1 MALKEKITVDMQDA
15 MRSKD
20 SEKLNAIRL
29 LQSSIKQKEVDD
41 RVEIDDT
48 MILNIIEKMLKQRR
62 DSIEAFK
69 KANRNDL
76 VVKEEFEV
84 KLLQTYMPEPL
95 SSEDVE
101 KEIDS
106 AIKALD
112 AKSMKDMGAV
122 MSAVKLKVSG
132 RANMAEVS
140 QKIKEKLTTGAIIG
154 KVELYDVKK
163 YESLKEIQIDKKKHH
178 ASIKS
183 QEKRFG
189 FILKNAKPFR
199 IPIPWKGQLGFF
211 DVNFPKMKNDKIIT
225 DMIEE
230 EFTYQWVGHH

>member
-20 SEKLNAIRL
+20 SETLNAIRL

-76 VVKEEFEV
+76 VEKEEFEV
-84 KLLQTYMPEPL
+84 RILQAYMPEPL
-95 SSEDVE
+95 SLEDLE

-106 AIKALD
+106 AIKAID
-112 AKSMKDMGAV
+112 ANSMKDMGLV
-122 MSAVKLKVSG
+122 MNAVKLKVSG

-140 QKIKEKLTTGAIIG
+140 QKIKEKLT
-154 KVELYDVKK
+154 
-163 YESLKEIQIDKKKHH
+163 
-178 ASIKS
+178 
-183 QEKRFG
+183 
-189 FILKNAKPFR
+189 NA
-199 IPIPWKGQLGFF
+199 
-211 DVNFPKMKNDKIIT
+211 
-225 DMIEE
+225 
-230 EFTYQWVGHH
+230 

>member
-48 MILNIIEKMLKQRR
+48 MILNIIDKMLKQRR

-76 VVKEEFEV
+76 AAKEEFEV

-106 AIKALD
+106 AIKAAD
-112 AKSMKDMGAV
+112 AKSMKDMGTV

-140 QKIKEKLTTGAIIG
+140 QKIKEKLT
-154 KVELYDVKK
+154 
-163 YESLKEIQIDKKKHH
+163 
-178 ASIKS
+178 
-183 QEKRFG
+183 
-189 FILKNAKPFR
+189 NA
-199 IPIPWKGQLGFF
+199 
-211 DVNFPKMKNDKIIT
+211 
-225 DMIEE
+225 
-230 EFTYQWVGHH
+230 

>member
-69 KANRNDL
+69 KANRDDL
-76 VVKEEFEV
+76 VAKEEFEV
-84 KLLQTYMPEPL
+84 QLLQTYMPEPL

-106 AIKALD
+106 AIKAAD
-112 AKSMKDMGAV
+112 AKSMKDMGTV
-122 MSAVKLKVSG
+122 MNAVKLKVSG
-132 RANMAEVS
+132 KANMAEVS
-140 QKIKEKLTTGAIIG
+140 QKIKEKLT
-154 KVELYDVKK
+154 
-163 YESLKEIQIDKKKHH
+163 
-178 ASIKS
+178 
-183 QEKRFG
+183 
-189 FILKNAKPFR
+189 NA
-199 IPIPWKGQLGFF
+199 
-211 DVNFPKMKNDKIIT
+211 
-225 DMIEE
+225 
-230 EFTYQWVGHH
+230 

>member
-41 RVEIDDT
+41 RVDIDDT

-76 VVKEEFEV
+76 VAKEEFEV

-106 AIKALD
+106 AIKAAD

-140 QKIKEKLTTGAIIG
+140 QKIKEKLT
-154 KVELYDVKK
+154 
-163 YESLKEIQIDKKKHH
+163 
-178 ASIKS
+178 
-183 QEKRFG
+183 
-189 FILKNAKPFR
+189 NA
-199 IPIPWKGQLGFF
+199 
-211 DVNFPKMKNDKIIT
+211 
-225 DMIEE
+225 
-230 EFTYQWVGHH
+230 

>member
-1 MALKEKITVDMQDA
+1 MALKEKITLDMQDA

-76 VVKEEFEV
+76 VEKEEFEV
-84 KLLQTYMPEPL
+84 RILQAYMPEPL
-95 SSEDVE
+95 SLEDVE

-106 AIKALD
+106 AIKAID
-112 AKSMKDMGAV
+112 ANSMKDMGLV
-122 MSAVKLKVSG
+122 MKAVKLKVSG

-140 QKIKEKLTTGAIIG
+140 QKIKEKLT
-154 KVELYDVKK
+154 
-163 YESLKEIQIDKKKHH
+163 
-178 ASIKS
+178 
-183 QEKRFG
+183 
-189 FILKNAKPFR
+189 NA
-199 IPIPWKGQLGFF
+199 
-211 DVNFPKMKNDKIIT
+211 
-225 DMIEE
+225 
-230 EFTYQWVGHH
+230 

>member
-69 KANRNDL
+69 KANRDDL
-76 VVKEEFEV
+76 VAKEEFEV
-84 KLLQTYMPEPL
+84 QLLQTYMPEPL

-101 KEIDS
+101 KEIDN
-106 AIKALD
+106 AIKAAD
-112 AKSMKDMGAV
+112 AKSMKDIGTV
-122 MSAVKLKVSG
+122 MNAVKLKVSG

-140 QKIKEKLTTGAIIG
+140 QKIKEKLT
-154 KVELYDVKK
+154 
-163 YESLKEIQIDKKKHH
+163 
-178 ASIKS
+178 
-183 QEKRFG
+183 
-189 FILKNAKPFR
+189 NA
-199 IPIPWKGQLGFF
+199 
-211 DVNFPKMKNDKIIT
+211 
-225 DMIEE
+225 
-230 EFTYQWVGHH
+230 

>member
-41 RVEIDDT
+41 RVEIDDM

-76 VVKEEFEV
+76 VAKEEFEV

-106 AIKALD
+106 AIKAAD
-112 AKSMKDMGAV
+112 AKSMKDMGTV

-140 QKIKEKLTTGAIIG
+140 QKIKEKLT
-154 KVELYDVKK
+154 
-163 YESLKEIQIDKKKHH
+163 
-178 ASIKS
+178 
-183 QEKRFG
+183 
-189 FILKNAKPFR
+189 NA
-199 IPIPWKGQLGFF
+199 
-211 DVNFPKMKNDKIIT
+211 
-225 DMIEE
+225 
-230 EFTYQWVGHH
+230 

>member
-76 VVKEEFEV
+76 VSKEEFEV

-106 AIKALD
+106 AIKAAD
-112 AKSMKDMGAV
+112 AKSMKDMGTV

-140 QKIKEKLTTGAIIG
+140 QKIKEKLT
-154 KVELYDVKK
+154 
-163 YESLKEIQIDKKKHH
+163 
-178 ASIKS
+178 
-183 QEKRFG
+183 
-189 FILKNAKPFR
+189 NA
-199 IPIPWKGQLGFF
+199 
-211 DVNFPKMKNDKIIT
+211 
-225 DMIEE
+225 
-230 EFTYQWVGHH
+230 

>member
-76 VVKEEFEV
+76 VSKEEFEV

-101 KEIDS
+101 KEIDG
-106 AIKALD
+106 AIKAAD
-112 AKSMKDMGAV
+112 AKSMKDMGTV
-122 MSAVKLKVSG
+122 MNAVKLKVSG

-140 QKIKEKLTTGAIIG
+140 QKIKEKLT
-154 KVELYDVKK
+154 
-163 YESLKEIQIDKKKHH
+163 
-178 ASIKS
+178 
-183 QEKRFG
+183 
-189 FILKNAKPFR
+189 NA
-199 IPIPWKGQLGFF
+199 
-211 DVNFPKMKNDKIIT
+211 
-225 DMIEE
+225 
-230 EFTYQWVGHH
+230 

>member
-69 KANRNDL
+69 KANRDDL
-76 VVKEEFEV
+76 VAKEEFEV
-84 KLLQTYMPEPL
+84 QLLQTYMPEPL

-106 AIKALD
+106 AIKAAD
-112 AKSMKDMGAV
+112 AKSMKDMGTV
-122 MSAVKLKVSG
+122 MNAVKLKVSG

-140 QKIKEKLTTGAIIG
+140 QKIKEKLTNT
-154 KVELYDVKK
+154 
-163 YESLKEIQIDKKKHH
+163 
-178 ASIKS
+178 
-183 QEKRFG
+183 
-189 FILKNAKPFR
+189 
-199 IPIPWKGQLGFF
+199 
-211 DVNFPKMKNDKIIT
+211 
-225 DMIEE
+225 
-230 EFTYQWVGHH
+230 

>member
-76 VVKEEFEV
+76 VAKEEFEV
-84 KLLQTYMPEPL
+84 QLLQTYMPEPL

-106 AIKALD
+106 AIKAAD
-112 AKSMKDMGAV
+112 AKSMKDMGTV
-122 MSAVKLKVSG
+122 MNKVKLKVSG

-140 QKIKEKLTTGAIIG
+140 QKIKEKLT
-154 KVELYDVKK
+154 
-163 YESLKEIQIDKKKHH
+163 
-178 ASIKS
+178 
-183 QEKRFG
+183 
-189 FILKNAKPFR
+189 NA
-199 IPIPWKGQLGFF
+199 
-211 DVNFPKMKNDKIIT
+211 
-225 DMIEE
+225 
-230 EFTYQWVGHH
+230 

>member
-76 VVKEEFEV
+76 VAKEEFEV

-95 SSEDVE
+95 SSEDGE

-106 AIKALD
+106 AIKAAD

-140 QKIKEKLTTGAIIG
+140 QKIKEKLT
-154 KVELYDVKK
+154 
-163 YESLKEIQIDKKKHH
+163 
-178 ASIKS
+178 
-183 QEKRFG
+183 
-189 FILKNAKPFR
+189 NA
-199 IPIPWKGQLGFF
+199 
-211 DVNFPKMKNDKIIT
+211 
-225 DMIEE
+225 
-230 EFTYQWVGHH
+230 

>member
-29 LQSSIKQKEVDD
+29 LQYSIKQKEVDD

-62 DSIEAFK
+62 DQIEAFK

-76 VVKEEFEV
+76 VAKEEFEV
-84 KLLQTYMPEPL
+84 QLLQTYMPEPL

-106 AIKALD
+106 AIKAAD
-112 AKSMKDMGAV
+112 AKSMKDMGTV
-122 MSAVKLKVSG
+122 MNAVKLKVSG

-140 QKIKEKLTTGAIIG
+140 QKIKEKLT
-154 KVELYDVKK
+154 
-163 YESLKEIQIDKKKHH
+163 
-178 ASIKS
+178 
-183 QEKRFG
+183 
-189 FILKNAKPFR
+189 NA
-199 IPIPWKGQLGFF
+199 
-211 DVNFPKMKNDKIIT
+211 
-225 DMIEE
+225 
-230 EFTYQWVGHH
+230 

>member
-106 AIKALD
+106 AIKAKD

-140 QKIKEKLTTGAIIG
+140 QKIKEKLT
-154 KVELYDVKK
+154 
-163 YESLKEIQIDKKKHH
+163 
-178 ASIKS
+178 
-183 QEKRFG
+183 
-189 FILKNAKPFR
+189 NA
-199 IPIPWKGQLGFF
+199 
-211 DVNFPKMKNDKIIT
+211 
-225 DMIEE
+225 
-230 EFTYQWVGHH
+230 

>member
-76 VVKEEFEV
+76 VAKEEFEV

-95 SSEDVE
+95 SLEDVE

-106 AIKALD
+106 AIKAAN
-112 AKSMKDMGAV
+112 AKSMKDMGTV

-140 QKIKEKLTTGAIIG
+140 QKIKEKLT
-154 KVELYDVKK
+154 
-163 YESLKEIQIDKKKHH
+163 
-178 ASIKS
+178 
-183 QEKRFG
+183 
-189 FILKNAKPFR
+189 NA
-199 IPIPWKGQLGFF
+199 
-211 DVNFPKMKNDKIIT
+211 
-225 DMIEE
+225 
-230 EFTYQWVGHH
+230 

>member
-69 KANRNDL
+69 KANRDDL
-76 VVKEEFEV
+76 VAKEEFEV
-84 KLLQTYMPEPL
+84 QLLQTYMPEPL

-106 AIKALD
+106 AIKAAD
-112 AKSMKDMGAV
+112 AKSMKDMGTV
-122 MSAVKLKVSG
+122 MNAVKSKVSG

-140 QKIKEKLTTGAIIG
+140 QKIKEKLT
-154 KVELYDVKK
+154 
-163 YESLKEIQIDKKKHH
+163 
-178 ASIKS
+178 
-183 QEKRFG
+183 
-189 FILKNAKPFR
+189 NA
-199 IPIPWKGQLGFF
+199 
-211 DVNFPKMKNDKIIT
+211 
-225 DMIEE
+225 
-230 EFTYQWVGHH
+230 

>member
-76 VVKEEFEV
+76 VAKEEFEV
-84 KLLQTYMPEPL
+84 QLLQTYMPEPL

-106 AIKALD
+106 AIKAAD
-112 AKSMKDMGAV
+112 AKSMKDMGTV

-140 QKIKEKLTTGAIIG
+140 QKIKEKLT
-154 KVELYDVKK
+154 
-163 YESLKEIQIDKKKHH
+163 
-178 ASIKS
+178 
-183 QEKRFG
+183 
-189 FILKNAKPFR
+189 NA
-199 IPIPWKGQLGFF
+199 
-211 DVNFPKMKNDKIIT
+211 
-225 DMIEE
+225 
-230 EFTYQWVGHH
+230 

>member
-76 VVKEEFEV
+76 VEKEEFEV
-84 KLLQTYMPEPL
+84 RILQAYMPEPL
-95 SSEDVE
+95 SLEYVE

-106 AIKALD
+106 AIKAID
-112 AKSMKDMGAV
+112 ANSMKDMGLV
-122 MSAVKLKVSG
+122 MNAVKLKVSG

-140 QKIKEKLTTGAIIG
+140 QKIKEKLT
-154 KVELYDVKK
+154 
-163 YESLKEIQIDKKKHH
+163 
-178 ASIKS
+178 
-183 QEKRFG
+183 
-189 FILKNAKPFR
+189 NA
-199 IPIPWKGQLGFF
+199 
-211 DVNFPKMKNDKIIT
+211 
-225 DMIEE
+225 
-230 EFTYQWVGHH
+230 

>member
-101 KEIDS
+101 KEIEILMVGIQS
-106 AIKALD
+106 QPKYL
-112 AKSMKDMGAV
+112 MKMIG
-122 MSAVKLKVSG
+122 
-132 RANMAEVS
+132 
-140 QKIKEKLTTGAIIG
+140 IIG
-154 KVELYDVKK
+154 ELIPEERIFD
-163 YESLKEIQIDKKKHH
+163 
-178 ASIKS
+178 
-183 QEKRFG
+183 RFADCREY
-189 FILKNAKPFR
+189 I
-199 IPIPWKGQLGFF
+199 
-211 DVNFPKMKNDKIIT
+211 
-225 DMIEE
+225 
-230 EFTYQWVGHH
+230 

>member
-48 MILNIIEKMLKQRR
+48 MIFNIIEKMLKQRR

-76 VVKEEFEV
+76 VAKEEFEV

-106 AIKALD
+106 AIKAAD
-112 AKSMKDMGAV
+112 AKSMKDMGTV

-140 QKIKEKLTTGAIIG
+140 QKIKEKLT
-154 KVELYDVKK
+154 
-163 YESLKEIQIDKKKHH
+163 
-178 ASIKS
+178 
-183 QEKRFG
+183 
-189 FILKNAKPFR
+189 NP
-199 IPIPWKGQLGFF
+199 
-211 DVNFPKMKNDKIIT
+211 
-225 DMIEE
+225 
-230 EFTYQWVGHH
+230 

>member
-76 VVKEEFEV
+76 VAKEEFEV

-106 AIKALD
+106 AIKAAD
-112 AKSMKDMGAV
+112 AKSMKDMGTV
-122 MSAVKLKVSG
+122 MNAVKIKVSG

-140 QKIKEKLTTGAIIG
+140 QKIKEKLT
-154 KVELYDVKK
+154 
-163 YESLKEIQIDKKKHH
+163 
-178 ASIKS
+178 
-183 QEKRFG
+183 
-189 FILKNAKPFR
+189 NP
-199 IPIPWKGQLGFF
+199 
-211 DVNFPKMKNDKIIT
+211 
-225 DMIEE
+225 
-230 EFTYQWVGHH
+230 

>member
-76 VVKEEFEV
+76 VEKEEFEV
-84 KLLQTYMPEPL
+84 RILQAYMPEPL
-95 SSEDVE
+95 SLEDVE

-106 AIKALD
+106 AIKAID
-112 AKSMKDMGAV
+112 ANSMKDMGLV
-122 MSAVKLKVSG
+122 MNAVKLKVSG

-140 QKIKEKLTTGAIIG
+140 QKIKEKLTN
-154 KVELYDVKK
+154 V
-163 YESLKEIQIDKKKHH
+163 
-178 ASIKS
+178 
-183 QEKRFG
+183 
-189 FILKNAKPFR
+189 
-199 IPIPWKGQLGFF
+199 
-211 DVNFPKMKNDKIIT
+211 
-225 DMIEE
+225 
-230 EFTYQWVGHH
+230 

>member
-76 VVKEEFEV
+76 VAKEEFEV
-84 KLLQTYMPEPL
+84 QLLQTYMPEPL

-101 KEIDS
+101 KEIDN
-106 AIKALD
+106 AIKAAD
-112 AKSMKDMGAV
+112 AKSMKDMGTV
-122 MSAVKLKVSG
+122 MNAVKLKVSG

-140 QKIKEKLTTGAIIG
+140 QKIKEKLT
-154 KVELYDVKK
+154 
-163 YESLKEIQIDKKKHH
+163 
-178 ASIKS
+178 
-183 QEKRFG
+183 
-189 FILKNAKPFR
+189 NA
-199 IPIPWKGQLGFF
+199 
-211 DVNFPKMKNDKIIT
+211 
-225 DMIEE
+225 
-230 EFTYQWVGHH
+230 

>member
-76 VVKEEFEV
+76 VAKEEFEV

-95 SSEDVE
+95 SSDDVE

-106 AIKALD
+106 AIKAKD

-140 QKIKEKLTTGAIIG
+140 QKIKEKLT
-154 KVELYDVKK
+154 
-163 YESLKEIQIDKKKHH
+163 
-178 ASIKS
+178 
-183 QEKRFG
+183 
-189 FILKNAKPFR
+189 NA
-199 IPIPWKGQLGFF
+199 
-211 DVNFPKMKNDKIIT
+211 
-225 DMIEE
+225 
-230 EFTYQWVGHH
+230 

>member
-1 MALKEKITVDMQDA
+1 MALKEKITLDMQDA

-101 KEIDS
+101 KEIEN
-106 AIKALD
+106 AIKAAD
-112 AKSMKDMGAV
+112 AKSMKDMGIV

-140 QKIKEKLTTGAIIG
+140 QKIKEKLT
-154 KVELYDVKK
+154 
-163 YESLKEIQIDKKKHH
+163 
-178 ASIKS
+178 
-183 QEKRFG
+183 
-189 FILKNAKPFR
+189 NP
-199 IPIPWKGQLGFF
+199 
-211 DVNFPKMKNDKIIT
+211 
-225 DMIEE
+225 
-230 EFTYQWVGHH
+230 

>member
-1 MALKEKITVDMQDA
+1 MALKEKITVDMRDA

-76 VVKEEFEV
+76 VAKEEFEV

-106 AIKALD
+106 AIKAAD
-112 AKSMKDMGAV
+112 AKSMKDMGTV
-122 MSAVKLKVSG
+122 MNAVKLKVSG

-140 QKIKEKLTTGAIIG
+140 QKIKEKLT
-154 KVELYDVKK
+154 
-163 YESLKEIQIDKKKHH
+163 
-178 ASIKS
+178 
-183 QEKRFG
+183 
-189 FILKNAKPFR
+189 NA
-199 IPIPWKGQLGFF
+199 
-211 DVNFPKMKNDKIIT
+211 
-225 DMIEE
+225 
-230 EFTYQWVGHH
+230 

>member
-69 KANRNDL
+69 KANRDDL
-76 VVKEEFEV
+76 VAKEEFEV

-101 KEIDS
+101 KEIDC
-106 AIKALD
+106 AIKAAD

-140 QKIKEKLTTGAIIG
+140 QKIKEKLT
-154 KVELYDVKK
+154 
-163 YESLKEIQIDKKKHH
+163 
-178 ASIKS
+178 
-183 QEKRFG
+183 
-189 FILKNAKPFR
+189 NA
-199 IPIPWKGQLGFF
+199 
-211 DVNFPKMKNDKIIT
+211 
-225 DMIEE
+225 
-230 EFTYQWVGHH
+230 

>member
-1 MALKEKITVDMQDA
+1 MALKEKITVDMQNA

-112 AKSMKDMGAV
+112 AKSMKDMGTV
-122 MSAVKLKVSG
+122 MNAVKLKVSG

-140 QKIKEKLTTGAIIG
+140 QKIKEKLT
-154 KVELYDVKK
+154 
-163 YESLKEIQIDKKKHH
+163 
-178 ASIKS
+178 
-183 QEKRFG
+183 
-189 FILKNAKPFR
+189 NA
-199 IPIPWKGQLGFF
+199 
-211 DVNFPKMKNDKIIT
+211 
-225 DMIEE
+225 
-230 EFTYQWVGHH
+230 

>member
-20 SEKLNAIRL
+20 SETLNAIRL

-76 VVKEEFEV
+76 VEKEEFEV
-84 KLLQTYMPEPL
+84 RVLQAYMPEPL
-95 SSEDVE
+95 SLEDVE

-106 AIKALD
+106 AIKAID
-112 AKSMKDMGAV
+112 ANSMKDMGLV
-122 MSAVKLKVSG
+122 MNAVKLKVSG

-140 QKIKEKLTTGAIIG
+140 QKIKEKLT
-154 KVELYDVKK
+154 
-163 YESLKEIQIDKKKHH
+163 
-178 ASIKS
+178 
-183 QEKRFG
+183 
-189 FILKNAKPFR
+189 NA
-199 IPIPWKGQLGFF
+199 
-211 DVNFPKMKNDKIIT
+211 
-225 DMIEE
+225 
-230 EFTYQWVGHH
+230 

>member
-101 KEIDS
+101 KEIES
-106 AIKALD
+106 AIKAAD
-112 AKSMKDMGAV
+112 AKSMKDMGTV

-140 QKIKEKLTTGAIIG
+140 QKIKEKLT
-154 KVELYDVKK
+154 
-163 YESLKEIQIDKKKHH
+163 
-178 ASIKS
+178 
-183 QEKRFG
+183 
-189 FILKNAKPFR
+189 NA
-199 IPIPWKGQLGFF
+199 
-211 DVNFPKMKNDKIIT
+211 
-225 DMIEE
+225 
-230 EFTYQWVGHH
+230 

>member
-76 VVKEEFEV
+76 VAKEEFEV
-84 KLLQTYMPEPL
+84 KLLQTYMAEPL

-101 KEIDS
+101 KEIDG
-106 AIKALD
+106 AIKAAD
-112 AKSMKDMGAV
+112 AKSMKDMGTV

-140 QKIKEKLTTGAIIG
+140 QKIKEKLT
-154 KVELYDVKK
+154 
-163 YESLKEIQIDKKKHH
+163 
-178 ASIKS
+178 
-183 QEKRFG
+183 
-189 FILKNAKPFR
+189 NA
-199 IPIPWKGQLGFF
+199 
-211 DVNFPKMKNDKIIT
+211 
-225 DMIEE
+225 
-230 EFTYQWVGHH
+230 

>member
-76 VVKEEFEV
+76 VAKEEFEV

-95 SSEDVE
+95 SLEDVE

-106 AIKALD
+106 AIKAVD
-112 AKSMKDMGAV
+112 AKSMKDMGTV
-122 MSAVKLKVSG
+122 MNAVKLKVSG
-132 RANMAEVS
+132 KANMAEVS
-140 QKIKEKLTTGAIIG
+140 QKIKEKLT
-154 KVELYDVKK
+154 
-163 YESLKEIQIDKKKHH
+163 
-178 ASIKS
+178 
-183 QEKRFG
+183 
-189 FILKNAKPFR
+189 NA
-199 IPIPWKGQLGFF
+199 
-211 DVNFPKMKNDKIIT
+211 
-225 DMIEE
+225 
-230 EFTYQWVGHH
+230 